1 MAPISADDSPT
12 DDQAMAA
19 DWAGFLAGQE
29 AARDRLYARCY
40 AEFRAIAHQLLKRQ
54 AGKSLYQTTEVV
66 NEAAMRL
73 LRLDRMRWQDR
84 GHFLAMAAR
93 VMRRVLI
100 DESRRDNAGKRSG
113 IKVATTWL
121 DRDHADPMV
130 ELERLDTAMA
140 DLAAIDPERARIVE
154 LRFFAGLTIEDTARA
169 LDCSENT
176 VKRRWRAARLWLLEQ
191 IGG

>member
-1 MAPISADDSPT
+1 MPDGVDESSTEDRDFAE
-12 DDQAMAA
+12 
-19 DWAGFLAGQE
+19 DWAGFLAGR
-29 AARDRLYARCY
+29 ADARDRMYERCY
-40 AEFRAIAHQLLKRQ
+40 AEFRLIARRLLRRQ

-100 DESRRDNAGKRSG
+100 DESRRDGTQKRSG
-113 IKVATTWL
+113 IQVQTAWL
-121 DRDHADPMV
+121 ERNGNDVHVD
-130 ELERLDTAMA
+130 LERLDAAMA
-140 DLAAIDPERARIVE
+140 DLAAIDPERARVVE
-154 LRFFAGLTIEDTARA
+154 LRFFAGLTIEETALA

-176 VKRRWRAARLWLLEQ
+176 VKRRWRVARIWLLQE